1 MRAFPLPGA
10 PHAYLVAGVQDM
22 GGLAMREWML
32 FADFASEEVMVS
44 AQAPARDRS
53 LGDAAVERALRTIVL
68 RKLPDVT
75 AQLAAL
81 PYTVGDL
88 KGFRA
93 GAVVDETLRLT
104 EGFRAVDPLF
114 IQPRVFVVLIAG
126 PKPGI
131 TLEAFFKHLLAVSD
145 ATVKPLEAKLISNA
159 GVDWVR
165 SEALSTDSVLGN
177 ADYVVEMVRA

>member
-1 MRAFPLPGA
+1 
-10 PHAYLVAGVQDM
+10 
-22 GGLAMREWML
+22 
-32 FADFASEEVMVS
+32 MVS

-81 PYTVGDL
+81 PNTVGYL
-88 KGFRA
+88 EGFRA
-93 GAVVDETLRLT
+93 SAVAAETLRLT
-104 EGFRAVDPLF
+104 EEFRAVDPLF
-114 IQPRVFVVLIAG
+114 IQPRVFAVPIAG

-131 TLEAFFKHLLAVSD
+131 ALEAFSKHLLAGSD
-145 ATVKPLEAKLISNA
+145 ATVKPLETKFILDA

-165 SEALSTDSVLGN
+165 SEALSTDSVLGR
-177 ADYVVEMVRA
+177 ADYVVEMVRAWPSGALRVRGEMPGEAGDSRFAARLQALALSIKPKAK